1 MSNNKLKDIID
12 ISTVDSFYQ
21 GDQLRLYAIVGE
33 EAIEAFF
40 TDVDQLYEF
49 APIIGFSQKDI
60 ASWFLNEAHNSTP
73 GSLIQKWFMAKARRW
88 QQVSSN

>member
-1 MSNNKLKDIID
+1 MINNKHKSIID
-12 ISTVDSFYQ
+12 ISTVDSGYQ

-33 EAIEAFF
+33 EVVEAFF

-60 ASWFLNEAHNSTP
+60 SEWFLNEANNSTP
-73 GSLIQKWFMAKARRW
+73 GSQIQKWFSAKALRL
-88 QQVSSN
+88 